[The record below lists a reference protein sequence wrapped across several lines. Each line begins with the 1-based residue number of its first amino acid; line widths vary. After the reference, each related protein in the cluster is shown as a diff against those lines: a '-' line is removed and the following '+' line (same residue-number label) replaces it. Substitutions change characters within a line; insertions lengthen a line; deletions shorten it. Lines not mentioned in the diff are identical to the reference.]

1 MTHPDSTTDL
11 LEKLRRLE
19 ETIASLKEELR
30 RQKQENAYLQYET
43 ERSNVKIDAMTANIR
58 WRKELYDD
66 LVGDNEKMTKKN
78 EDLERLVGSLKSE
91 LARQKAENERIT
103 AELEESES
111 KLEGYIDHQIA
122 SQERMSNRAFEEKTA
137 LLEEIKQLKQKLADI
152 QH

>member
-19 ETIASLKEELR
+19 ETIASLKEELKH
-30 RQKQENAYLQYET
+30 QKQENAYLQYET
-43 ERSNVKIDAMTANIR
+43 ERRDGKIEVLTANIR

-111 KLEGYIDHQIA
+111 KLEGYIDHHIA